1 MLKQLDNN
9 FKASGLPSNYT
20 LDQAGQLLQ
29 ENYNAIELS
38 KEDFKSLQKDPD
50 AKYDHIAKCYKIM
63 DTKLLYSI
71 YTQEEKQDLSE
82 MILYLNSLV
91 NDNRGSSENSESE
104 LMWKNIKEGRRI
116 NIVLESVDNNS
127 ISSFTMQGLS
137 QKILYDLI
145 ILKGIPDEY
154 CLLGNPHYEY
164 YLNVL
169 HNAGKI

>member
-1 MLKQLDNN
+1 MLKQLDEN

-20 LDQAGQLLQ
+20 LDQAGQLLKK
-29 ENYNAIELS
+29 NYNAIELS

-50 AKYDHIAKCYKIM
+50 AKYDHIAKCYKIV

-71 YTQEEKQDLSE
+71 YTQDEKQNLSE

-91 NDNRGSSENSESE
+91 NDKSEKSESE
-104 LMWKNIKEGRRI
+104 LMWKDIQEGRRI

-137 QKILYDLI
+137 QKILNDLI
-145 ILKGIPDEY
+145 ILKGIPNKY
-154 CLLGNPHYEY
+154 CVLGNPHYEY

-169 HNAGKI
+169 HNAGKIQ